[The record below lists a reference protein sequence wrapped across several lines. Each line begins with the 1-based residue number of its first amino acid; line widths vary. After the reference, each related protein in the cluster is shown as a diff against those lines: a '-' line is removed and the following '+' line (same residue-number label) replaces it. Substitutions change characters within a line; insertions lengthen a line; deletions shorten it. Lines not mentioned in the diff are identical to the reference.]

1 MEQSILGPNSDTN
14 FFPDIKFTLEAGTML
29 PIIQNIT
36 IAHKTKLWNK
46 NRIRMFCSEQVLS
59 CCQNRKSCILC
70 NYSKN
75 LGFVGLIR
83 SNIVHPHE
91 TARISFQRL

>member
-1 MEQSILGPNSDTN
+1 MKSLVRTN
-14 FFPDIKFTLEAGTML
+14 KKKWMKKVGRNFGDLPKFWSLSSNL
-29 PIIQNIT
+29 
-36 IAHKTKLWNK
+36 
-46 NRIRMFCSEQVLS
+46 FCSEQVLS
-59 CCQNRKSCILC
+59 CCKNLKSCILC

-75 LGFVGLIR
+75 LGFAGLIR